1 MKRFITSVNHALA
14 GIVHAFKTQK
24 NMRIHAIVAILTI
37 TAALLTY
44 ITRFEMMV
52 LALTIT
58 FVFFTEMINTAIES
72 VVDLVTDKYHEMAK
86 IAKNVAAGAVLLA
99 AVNAVV
105 VGYLVFYRKLDG
117 FSFVSLSYL
126 TKLPSHIMFSAL
138 VVVALVVIML
148 KARSQ
153 KKRGGTYVQGGMPS
167 GHTALAFSLFTS
179 IALIGRDGAT
189 TAFALIMAI
198 IVAESRFETNV
209 HTLTEVTVGALLG
222 VLITVIIYSAAQ
234 LLVF

>member
-1 MKRFITSVNHALA
+1 MKRFISSVNHALA
-14 GIVHAFKTQK
+14 GIVHAFKSEK

-37 TAALLTY
+37 IAALLTY

-72 VVDLVTDKYHEMAK
+72 VVDLVTDRYHEMAK
-86 IAKNVAAGAVLLA
+86 VAKNVAAGAVLLA

-105 VGYLVFYRKLDG
+105 IGYLIFYRKISD

-126 TKLPSHIMFSAL
+126 TKLPSHITFSAL
-138 VVVALVVIML
+138 LIVGLTVIL
-148 KARSQ
+148 IKARSQ

-167 GHTALAFSLFTS
+167 GHTALAFSLFAS
-179 IALIGRDGAT
+179 IALIGRDEVT
-189 TAFALIMAI
+189 TSFSFIMAV
-198 IVAESRFETNV
+198 IVAESRLETNV
-209 HTLTEVTVGALLG
+209 HTLTEVAVGAFLG